1 MAFVTN
7 HRSLERIIVVPRNGY
22 ANRLQS
28 WASASILASE
38 LNVSLSVVWESQ
50 PVATTPAR
58 ALFSPETVD
67 SAFISTD
74 ELTEILGSRHD
85 DIPRYVHLDRAR
97 GYVSLAGHDKGEQF
111 FMSDLLAL
119 IDSPECPAILVI
131 IAGGL
136 FAPPNLDNFDA
147 LRKNFY
153 QQLSWSAAL
162 DARVAQALLSHD
174 RFIAAHIRQTDR
186 SNEAPTRHQIRR
198 AIEKL
203 HESTGCDSIFVAADS
218 ESARSQWCAWTSEI
232 GLKPWSILNQQR
244 ARFDERAGMDALVDW
259 RLLAHSRGM
268 VYTRG
273 STFGH
278 EAVVAAGVQGASAGI
293 EASRAVQASRRLSVH
308 VRNGLAFARRNITS
322 K

>member
-38 LNVSLSVVWESQ
+38 LNVPLSVVWESQ

-58 ALFSPETVD
+58 ALFSPVTVK
-67 SAFISTD
+67 SAFISSD
-74 ELTEILGSRHD
+74 ELTEILGSRHE
-85 DIPRYVHLDRAR
+85 DIPRYMHHDRAR

-111 FMSDLLAL
+111 FMPDLLAL
-119 IDSPECPAILVI
+119 IESPECPTTVVI

-147 LRKNFY
+147 LRKAFY
-153 QQLSWSAAL
+153 QQLSWSVEI
-162 DARVAQALLSHD
+162 DERVAEALPSD
-174 RFIAAHIRQTDR
+174 DGFIAAHIRQTDR
-186 SNEAPTRHQIRR
+186 SNEAPTRHQIKR
-198 AIEKL
+198 AIGEL
-203 HESTGCDSIFVAADS
+203 RESTGCGSIFIAADS
-218 ESARSQWCAWTSEI
+218 ESARTQWSAWTHEI
-232 GLKPWSILNQQR
+232 GLKPWSLLNQQR
-244 ARFDERAGMDALVDW
+244 DRFDERAGIDALVDW
-259 RLLAHSRGM
+259 RLLAHSQGV

-278 EAVVAAGVQGASAGI
+278 EAVVAAGVQDSSAGI
-293 EASRAVQASRRLSVH
+293 EVSRAVQTIRRFFVH
-308 VRNGLAFARRNITS
+308 VRNGVVFARRNITH

>member
-38 LNVSLSVVWESQ
+38 LDVPLSVVWESQ
-50 PVATTPAR
+50 PVAATPAP
-58 ALFSPETVD
+58 ALFSPRTVE
-67 SAFISTD
+67 STFIASD

-85 DIPRYVHLDRAR
+85 DIPRYVHQDHAR
-97 GYVSLAGHDKGEQF
+97 GFVSLAGHDKGEQF

-119 IDSPECPAILVI
+119 IESPDCPATLVI

-136 FAPPNLDNFDA
+136 FALPGMKDFDA
-147 LRKNFY
+147 LRKAFY
-153 QQLSWSAAL
+153 QRLSWSAEI
-162 DARVAQALLSHD
+162 DERVAEAMSSRD
-174 RFIAAHIRQTDR
+174 RFIATHVRQTDR
-186 SNEAPTRHQIRR
+186 SNEAPTRHQIRK
-198 AIEKL
+198 AIELL
-203 HESTGCDSIFVAADS
+203 HESTGCDSIFIAADS

-232 GLKPWSILNQQR
+232 GLKSWSLLNQQR
-244 ARFDERAGMDALVDW
+244 DRFDERAGIDALVDW
-259 RLLAHSRGM
+259 RLLAHSQGV

-278 EAVVAAGVQGASAGI
+278 EAVVAAGVQGTSAGI
-293 EASRAVQASRRLSVH
+293 EASRVVQTSRQLFVH
-308 VRNGLAFARRNITS
+308 VRNGLAFARRNITR